1 MGLANLEVI
10 ICTDQAEFDSI
21 NTKIYD
27 AIRAS
32 RNITTWDEAIIHPT
46 TGQIALTVE
55 DDIKSHLNSS
65 ELARI
70 TNIDST
76 WFS

>member
-27 AIRAS
+27 AIKSS
-32 RNITTWDEAIIHPT
+32 RNITTWDEAIVHPA

>member
-21 NTKIYD
+21 NTKIYN

>member
-27 AIRAS
+27 AIKSS
-32 RNITTWDEAIIHPT
+32 RNITTWDEAIVHPT
-46 TGQIALTVE
+46 TNQIAITIE
-55 DDIKSHLNSS
+55 DDIKSYLNSS